1 MGKSEIISE
10 IESRVSNSEKA
21 DYVLWTVGITDT
33 PKIRKDQ
40 HANEGKNVKHWK
52 DWSTVSEKD
61 GRDIEEHFLDKG
73 MKGDTGNDGSVRYVY
88 IF

>member
-1 MGKSEIISE
+1 MNKSEIVSE
-10 IESRVSNSEKA
+10 IESRVNNSEKA

-40 HANEGKNVKHWK
+40 HANEGKDVKHWK

-61 GRDIEEHFLDKG
+61 GRDIEELFLDKC

>member
-40 HANEGKNVKHWK
+40 HANEGKDVRHWK

-61 GRDIEEHFLDKG
+61 GRDIEERFLDKG
-73 MKGDTGNDGSVRYVY
+73 MKGDT
-88 IF
+88 

>member
-10 IESRVSNSEKA
+10 IESRVNNSKKA
-21 DYVLWTVGITDT
+21 DYILWTVGITDT

-40 HANEGKNVKHWK
+40 HANEGKDIKHWK
-52 DWSTVSEKD
+52 DWSVSEKD
-61 GRDIEEHFLDKG
+61 GRYVEEHFLDKG
-73 MKGDTGNDGSVRYVY
+73 MNGDTGDDGSVRYVY

>member
-33 PKIRKDQ
+33 PKFEKINMLMK
-40 HANEGKNVKHWK
+40 VKML
-52 DWSTVSEKD
+52 SI
-61 GRDIEEHFLDKG
+61 GRIGLQLVKKMDEISK
-73 MKGDTGNDGSVRYVY
+73 SV
-88 IF
+88 F